1 MKDAEVIARR
11 CTVKMVF
18 LRYFTKF
25 TGKHL
30 CQSFFFNEFAG
41 LRPATL
47 LKKRLWHSFHVSF
60 VKFLRAPFFQN
71 SFERLLVKRAQR

>member
-1 MKDAEVIARR
+1 MKDVEVIARR

-30 CQSFFFNEFAG
+30 CQSLFFNEFAG

-60 VKFLRAPFFQN
+60 CEISKSTFF
-71 SFERLLVKRAQR
+71 SELL